1 VSLRALFQLCAT
13 KLVPVPA
20 WYQTLWGNKATLDF
34 EKEFETFQHLAGS
47 SAYAERFDINRKD
60 LYPCLNDRSDR
71 HEFDPHYINHTAWAA
86 RKLASLRPPHHVD
99 ISSYL
104 YFSTIVSA
112 FIPVTYY
119 DYRPAALELDN
130 LTTAKAD
137 LTNLPFPSN
146 SLSSLSC
153 MHVVEHIGLGRYGD
167 PINPD
172 ADLVAMG
179 ELQRC
184 LAVRGHLLFVV
195 PIGTPRVCF
204 NAHRVYSKK
213 MICDAMDLCELLELA
228 LIPDNTADPSLVYG
242 PNEQLLGEQRYG
254 CGCFLFQKHFAS

>member
-1 VSLRALFQLCAT
+1 MQSASGGWLPTSANDKPSFDLPMFR
-13 KLVPVPA
+13 
-20 WYQTLWGNKATLDF
+20 
-34 EKEFETFQHLAGS
+34 KEFREFKHLNDQAKTPN
-47 SAYAERFDINRKD
+47 RFRVNESDC
-60 LYPCLNDRSDR
+60 YPCLDDR
-71 HEFDPHYINHTAWAA
+71 HKQHEIDRHYVNHTAWAA

-119 DYRPAALELDN
+119 DYRPAVLELDN

-137 LTNLPFPSN
+137 LTNLPFSSN

-167 PINPD
+167 PLNPD
-172 ADLVAMG
+172 GDLLAMS

-184 LAVRGHLLFVV
+184 LAVGGHLLFVV
-195 PIGTPRVCF
+195 PLGAPRMCF
-204 NAHRVYSKK
+204 NAHRVYSKQ
-213 MICDAMDLCELLELA
+213 MIVDAMDQCELLELA
-228 LIPDNTADPSLVYG
+228 LIPDSTTDESLVYG
-242 PNEQLLGEQRYG
+242 PNEQLLAEQRYG
-254 CGCFLFQKHFAS
+254 CGCFLFRKHSAS

>member
-1 VSLRALFQLCAT
+1 MINKLSKTFRRACRSALAIPAQFRKRVDLNEFKEEFAKFQRLT
-13 KLVPVPA
+13 
-20 WYQTLWGNKATLDF
+20 
-34 EKEFETFQHLAGS
+34 ETSEQPS
-47 SAYAERFDINRKD
+47 RFKIDPED
-60 LYPCLNDRSDR
+60 WHPCLDDRSEK
-71 HEFDPHYINHTAWAA
+71 HEIDAHYVNHTAWAA
-86 RKLASLRPPHHVD
+86 RKLSSLRPPHHVD

-119 DYRPAALELDN
+119 DYRPAVLELEN

-184 LAVRGHLLFVV
+184 LAVDGYLLFVV

-213 MICDAMDLCELLELA
+213 MICDAMAECELVEFALVPDNHPKQA
-228 LIPDNTADPSLVYG
+228 LIVWPDDDVLSK
-242 PNEQLLGEQRYG
+242 QKYG
-254 CGCFLFQKHFAS
+254 CGCFLFRKLRSS